1 MAILLAA
8 WRVRQ
13 HLIETVN
20 VNMMDGQLSPYY
32 GRTTGYTD
40 QQQIIKT
47 VRNKFL
53 FVHDVIH
60 NSSNCSVW
68 AAVRIRVCVA
78 SKPSAKKRA
87 VDQFLEQ

>member
-20 VNMMDGQLSPYY
+20 VNMMDNCLA
-32 GRTTGYTD
+32 TTDKGLHSTD

-60 NSSNCSVW
+60 NS
-68 AAVRIRVCVA
+68 
-78 SKPSAKKRA
+78 
-87 VDQFLEQ
+87 